1 MDKNLIIY
9 TYTDAKMSG
18 QGTKG
23 YEIELTP
30 EKVTISY
37 ALKFKIDQPNTN
49 KRVTKFEGYDD
60 SKLNFTF
67 VIDGT
72 GVTGNKVD
80 VPDEIKKLGKAIY
93 NYVDSIHK
101 PYYLRISYGSIN
113 FKCHLKTCSIDY
125 VLFQADGKPLRAK
138 VTLAFDE
145 FVLPADAE
153 SRKMSS
159 PDMTHLRYFKES
171 DNIFKYCEE
180 IYSNPDQAVQIA
192 KVNEIINFRKI
203 PAGSLLVF
211 PPLERI

>member
-1 MDKNLIIY
+1 MSQPLEIY
-9 TYTDAKMSG
+9 TYTDAPMSG
-18 QGTKG
+18 SGTLG
-23 YEIELTP
+23 YSIDLVP
-30 EKVTISY
+30 EKITISY
-37 ALKFKIDQPNTN
+37 GLKFKIDQPNTN

-60 SKLNFTF
+60 SKLNFIF

-72 GVTGNKVD
+72 GSTGPKLEVA
-80 VPDEIKKLGKAIY
+80 DEIKKLGDAIY

-101 PYYLRISYGSIN
+101 PHYLRIAYGSIN

-125 VLFQADGKPLRAK
+125 VLFKTDGKPLRAK
-138 VTLAFDE
+138 ITLNFDE

-171 DNIFKYCEE
+171 DNIFEFCEE
-180 IYSNPDQAVQIA
+180 IYSNPSQAVQIA

-203 PAGSLLVF
+203 PAGSMLLF